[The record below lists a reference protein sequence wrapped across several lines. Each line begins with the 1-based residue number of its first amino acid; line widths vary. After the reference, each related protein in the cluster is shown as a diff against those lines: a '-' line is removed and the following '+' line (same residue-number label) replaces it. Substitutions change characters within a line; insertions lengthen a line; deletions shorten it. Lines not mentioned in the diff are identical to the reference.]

1 MKHDN
6 DTIVRDIRIATG
18 AVTAAWFASLAGLRT
33 CLYRIVGCD
42 CEIPVPFL
50 HRYAMETF
58 RFPSIADFAGTY
70 RKTSAG

>member
-6 DTIVRDIRIATG
+6 DTIVRDICIATG
-18 AVTAAWFASLAGLRT
+18 AVTAACIASLATTAKYL
-33 CLYRIVGCD
+33 
-42 CEIPVPFL
+42 FHFW

-58 RFPSIADFAGTY
+58 RFPSIADCAGAY